1 MSVKNYIKVGLD
13 AAILAIVCSLM
24 SPAAHSAEADLQKDE
39 TEDTALPFYEDLS
52 GDGTIDTLHT
62 LWNGKRVVVIDEGG
76 DFLPQWQK
84 SGRDPADALAQAFSA
99 GAEPPVVW
107 NPVRA
112 NWGSYLLLAD
122 NDGDG
127 EFGGTADF
135 YYRVVDLNQDGG
147 PDLEYFC
154 ASKVVETV
162 VNLNGE
168 RDFKHLNFAAF
179 GYGNEHRYADGGKYY
194 QNVHGSGFFLNTRI
208 HWGDVSLAW
217 ETPIAWYDFNHDGFT
232 DMVMRI
238 ADEGYPTHDLQG
250 QSARVHEAEFAFEL
264 NGELGRDKW
273 HSLDCQLTYTA
284 YWTPGL
290 PLTNYVDDIKALPAP
305 AYARKFF
312 GSGWEQMGRES
323 RRLYLPYLDGYK
335 IATDFEG
342 WVGAW
347 WIWDEDDD
355 DNRWEEMFARN
366 EKYSD
371 VRIFSD
377 KLGDRVEFDTKFR
390 GKGRLYI
397 GAFDGRIHLYRADEA
412 DWNIDYYGHFKGAID
427 RSSAWGATTDEGPE
441 PREGLL
447 HDLVRYHD
455 TDGNGFIDRIEYG
468 TAGYGKEDE
477 TWTVARTVS
486 LLEFADA
493 ENPHPDVQPLFD
505 LKVNTPMTGWK
516 ISTWDGEPLLDWSN
530 KAPYE
535 GYRKLKKIYEELCA
549 RQWLEARMLYDTAV
563 SLGWNANEEAEEC
576 AVPPRLPKEEKAGV
590 ADVRVLRGYASLPD
604 AVGLRE
610 KYHHGY
616 WLKEKVLMDLLDA
629 MEPERRAS
637 IRELFY
643 TGRIP
648 ALCRMLRR
656 G

>member
-1 MSVKNYIKVGLD
+1 VKAILQFGLA
-13 AAILAIVCSLM
+13 AAIFAIVCCFL
-24 SPAAHSAEADLQKDE
+24 SPEAYSAGADRQKDE
-39 TEDTALPFYEDLS
+39 TDDATLPFYEDLS

-76 DFLPQWQK
+76 NFLQQWQK
-84 SGRDPADALAQAFSA
+84 SARDPANALTQAFSA
-99 GAEPPVVW
+99 GADPPVVW

-135 YYRVVDLNQDGG
+135 YYRVVDINKDGS
-147 PDLEYFC
+147 PELEYFC

-168 RDFKHLNFAAF
+168 RDFKLLNFAAF
-179 GYGNEHRYADGGKYY
+179 AYGNEHRYAEGGKYY
-194 QNVHGSGFFLNTRI
+194 QNIHGSGFFLNTRI

-250 QSARVHEAEFAFEL
+250 QSGRVHEAEFAFEL

-290 PLTNYVDDIKALPAP
+290 PLTNYVDDINALPAP

-323 RRLYLPYLDGYK
+323 RRFYLPYLDGYK
-335 IATDFEG
+335 IATDFEE

-371 VRIFSD
+371 VKIFSD
-377 KLGDRVEFDTKFR
+377 KLGDRVEFDT
-390 GKGRLYI
+390 
-397 GAFDGRIHLYRADEA
+397 
-412 DWNIDYYGHFKGAID
+412 
-427 RSSAWGATTDEGPE
+427 
-441 PREGLL
+441 
-447 HDLVRYHD
+447 
-455 TDGNGFIDRIEYG
+455 
-468 TAGYGKEDE
+468 
-477 TWTVARTVS
+477 
-486 LLEFADA
+486 
-493 ENPHPDVQPLFD
+493 
-505 LKVNTPMTGWK
+505 
-516 ISTWDGEPLLDWSN
+516 
-530 KAPYE
+530 
-535 GYRKLKKIYEELCA
+535 
-549 RQWLEARMLYDTAV
+549 AV
-563 SLGWNANEEAEEC
+563 SLGLNTNEKTEEC
-576 AVPPRLPKEEKAGV
+576 AAAPLLSKEEKTV
-590 ADVRVLRGYASLPD
+590 MMDVRVLRGYASLTD
-604 AVGLRE
+604 AAGLRE
-610 KYHHGY
+610 KYHRGY
-616 WLKEKVLMDLLDA
+616 WLKDKVMMDLLDA
-629 MEPERRAS
+629 VEPERRAS
-637 IRELFY
+637 IQKLFY

-648 ALCRMLRR
+648 ALCRMLLLR